1 MFIMRNN
8 FTINDRYTREE
19 AIEKAVISAA
29 ESINLTY
36 DAAKIIYGVVCE
48 PEVWEIDLHLHLGD
62 SKPRTQARGK
72 GYKMLM
78 SFMKDMEYVLPSEV
92 IRCVASGDS
101 RQFSLFAEVF
111 DSELFKQLRN
121 VEARLDDEYTS
132 IPRHI
137 EDAAKSW
144 PKSDLYEMWD
154 TRDFIEFEE
163 WLGHIHILEMRGLDV
178 GPFIRSTVFLRA
190 YSRIILEIISETRSR
205 AWNDEDAVD
214 EVYRKAKE
222 MIKKG

>member
-1 MFIMRNN
+1 MRNN

-36 DAAKIIYGVVCE
+36 DAAKVIYGVVCE

-72 GYKMLM
+72 GYKMLR
-78 SFMKDMEYVLPSEV
+78 SFIKDMEYVLPSEV
-92 IRCVASGDS
+92 IRCVASGLTP
-101 RQFSLFAEVF
+101 RQFT
-111 DSELFKQLRN
+111 ELFKQLRR
-121 VEARLDDEYTS
+121 VEACLDDEYES
-132 IPRHI
+132 IPQHI
-137 EDAAKSW
+137 EDASASW
-144 PKSDLYEMWD
+144 PRSDLYEMED
-154 TRDFIEFEE
+154 VRGFVEYDE
-163 WLGHIHILEMRGLDV
+163 WLDHIHTLGMRGLDA
-178 GPFIRSTVFLRA
+178 GHFIRSAVFLRA
-190 YSRIILEIISETRSR
+190 YGEIVSEIISECR
-205 AWNDEDAVD
+205 AKAWHDEEAVD